1 MFNKRLLTVLG
12 TTVALTVL
20 TPWLDQSQANGQGLR
35 ESNTVQERIIG
46 TWRIFVD
53 PDPSPVG
60 DPPPFYAYATFNS
73 EGTLIQSSS
82 DPLEGSRP
90 SHGVWRRIGKN
101 EFKAVFEKFV
111 EFNPATQQPGIF
123 VFRVEEVITLT
134 GANSYK
140 GLGQVS
146 ICNNAGQE
154 CQILGTART
163 QSSRLRIRLNQ
174 K

>member
-1 MFNKRLLTVLG
+1 MLNKKLLTVLG
-12 TTVALTVL
+12 TTVALTVS
-20 TPWLDQSQANGQGLR
+20 TPWLGQSQANGQGLH
-35 ESNTVQERIIG
+35 ETNTVQERITG

-53 PDPSPVG
+53 PEPSPAG
-60 DPPPFYAYATFNS
+60 DPPSFYAYATFNS

-90 SHGVWRRIGKN
+90 GHGVWRKTGKD
-101 EFKAVFEKFV
+101 ELKAVFEKFV
-111 EFNPATQQPGIF
+111 EFNPVTQQPGIF
-123 VFRVEEVITLT
+123 VFRIEEVITLT

-140 GLGQVS
+140 GLGKVS

-163 QSSRLRIRLNQ
+163 QSNRLRFRLNQ